1 MQKKIKVLSVLGTR
15 PEIIKL
21 APVIHAI
28 QRNKKFELIVVAT
41 AQHREM
47 LDQTLAVF
55 GIKPQIDLDLMEED
69 QNLINLSEKILQF
82 MQEIFNR
89 ERPQLLICQGD
100 TTSAFIAGLTAYYNK
115 IPIAHIEAGLRTFN
129 HNAPFPEEGNRR
141 LLSVIASLN
150 FCPTEKAKKNLL
162 NEFVDKE
169 KIFVTGNTVIDS
181 LLWITSENYIF
192 KNEILKNLN
201 FSSEKIILVT
211 AHRRESFGKPMENI
225 FKAVQSIAR
234 KFHNVR
240 FVFPVHLNPNV
251 RKEVKRILENEER
264 VHLLEPL
271 DYKEFVHLM
280 RKSFL
285 ILSDSGGVQEEA
297 PSFGVPVLVLRNV
310 TERMEAVEAGTA
322 LLIGTEKDDIVNNIK
337 HFLEDPSRRNKFRD
351 IKNPFGDGR
360 ASQRILETI
369 QKFFG
374 LI

>member
-15 PEIIKL
+15 PEVIKL
-21 APVIHAI
+21 APVIHVI
-28 QRNKKFELIVVAT
+28 QRNKKFESIIVAT

-47 LDQTLAVF
+47 LDQTLTVF

-69 QNLINLSEKILQF
+69 QNLINLSGKILQF
-82 MQEIFNR
+82 MQGIFNR
-89 ERPQLLICQGD
+89 EKPQLLICQGD
-100 TTSAFIAGLTAYYNK
+100 TTSAFIAGLAAYYNK
-115 IPIAHIEAGLRTFN
+115 VPIAHIEAGLRTFN
-129 HNAPFPEEGNRR
+129 HNAPFPEEGNRQ

-192 KNEILKNLN
+192 QNEILKNLN

-211 AHRRESFGKPMENI
+211 AHRRENFGKPMENI

-251 RKEVKRILENEER
+251 RKKVKRILENEER

-285 ILSDSGGVQEEA
+285 ILSDSGGVLEEA

-337 HFLEDPSRRNKFRD
+337 YFLEDPSRRNKFRN

-360 ASQRILETI
+360 ASQRILEII

-374 LI
+374 